1 MPFRVPVF
9 TQEPLLVTQDTTE
22 RIYARTKVTSNT
34 VIENYTGNGTYTL
47 SAPVGHYYVIRA
59 IEMVINGGAVTN
71 PILTFGYYTFKQSFG
86 TTGYALYENSL
97 IGDGADKS
105 QQINIAPNLPTW
117 NVYTDPI
124 RRIAIALPDVKITDR
139 IRFIAAYF
147 GAATQLRLLYDDY
160 EAIS

>member
-1 MPFRVPVF
+1 MVFRLPVS
-9 TQEPLLVTQDTTE
+9 TQEPIPTTSDMTE
-22 RIYARTKVTSNT
+22 RIRGAVKVTSNT
-34 VIENYTGNGTYTL
+34 VIQNYTGNGTYTL
-47 SAPVGHYYVIRA
+47 QAPVSHYYVIRA
-59 IEMVINGGAVTN
+59 ITMIINGGAVTN

-86 TTGYALYENSL
+86 TTGFALYENSL
-97 IGDGADKS
+97 IGDGADKA

-124 RRIAIALPDVKITDR
+124 RRIAIALPDLKITDR

-160 EAIS
+160 EVVL